1 MNDTDEPR
9 YCPNGSGYS
18 SGVCPSSRPHH
29 LGGFCVLPSL
39 QHCACSSGEAIVSNE
54 RGLAVFDLIR
64 RKRHGEDAVLIVF
77 DLIKLEGEDLRRM
90 PEQRKRGVIDLAKGG
105 HFPE

>member
-1 MNDTDEPR
+1 MVRGIPLEFVLQAALTIWAA
-9 YCPNGSGYS
+9 
-18 SGVCPSSRPHH
+18 
-29 LGGFCVLPSL
+29 FCVLPSP
-39 QHCACSSGEAIVSNE
+39 QHCAFSSGEAIVSNE